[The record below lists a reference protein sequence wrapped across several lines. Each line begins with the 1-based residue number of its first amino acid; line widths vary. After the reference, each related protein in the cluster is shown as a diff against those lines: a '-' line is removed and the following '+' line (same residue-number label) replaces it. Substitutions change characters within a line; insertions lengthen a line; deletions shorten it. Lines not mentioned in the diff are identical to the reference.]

1 MNTNLHLSD
10 EQVPKV
16 QAVNY
21 RCAQKNVELEKSKL
35 WKDKRQKQLTQNE
48 KYRDAGLK
56 KFLLRN
62 NLAITKQEKRRC

>member
-10 EQVPKV
+10 EQVQKA
-16 QAVNY
+16 QAANY
-21 RCAQKNVELEKSKL
+21 RFAKKNVELEKSKL